1 MKKLNTLLTMA
12 LIAMLSLTFTSCDE
26 DADIAYTLDGTW
38 RGNMYVE
45 YGDYDAVYSVI
56 RFYNNSGLYSGTG
69 YWVDYY
75 DNRYWGGNNYVA
87 NHINWTVRNGN
98 IYIDLL
104 EEGNSVVIYNY
115 ALSDNGHYFS
125 GYVETYD
132 GNRAQ
137 FNMTKDY
144 CNYNWRDYNY
154 GYYWD
159 YNTVNSTDFKGELT
173 RGSDSEA
180 TQNEVPKMI
189 RRFVKK

>member
-144 CNYNWRDYNY
+144 SNYNWRDYNY

>member
-56 RFYNNSGLYSGTG
+56 RFDNNSGLYSGTG

-104 EEGNSVVIYNY
+104 EEGNSVVIYDY
-115 ALSDNGHYFS
+115 ALTNGRFS

-144 CNYNWRDYNY
+144 SNYNWRDYNY